1 MSTTWPSNLIIMM
14 PVFNDWQA
22 VSQLL
27 LRLDAVLLENK
38 IEASIL
44 LVNDASI
51 DPMPESFR
59 EIPRTSIQQ
68 IHLLSLR
75 RNVGNQRAI
84 AIGVAHV
91 QQHLDCQAL
100 VIMDGDGEDDPNDVP
115 RLFKAMEAN
124 GERKVVFAARMKR
137 SESLWFL
144 ICYHLYRLVHWM
156 LTGIAVRVGNFSIVP
171 AAHLKRLVLLSEM
184 WNHYAAA
191 VFKSRIPYET
201 VPTHRAP
208 RLAGRSRM
216 NFVSLVTHGL
226 SAISVFS
233 ELVGVR
239 LLLLTG
245 LFSTL
250 TFLGL
255 AGVLLTAMV
264 TGATIPPW
272 GYQVMALL
280 TVLLV
285 QCLVL
290 GVVFVMVI
298 LNGRSGANFLPVRD
312 YAFFVDEAQVLYQM
326 PLTQEE
332 EAHVA
337 ERKNPRRLAV

>member
-1 MSTTWPSNLIIMM
+1 MSTTWPSNLLIMM

-27 LRLDAVLLENK
+27 CRLDAVLQENK
-38 IEASIL
+38 IEASVL
-44 LVNDASI
+44 LVNDASVQ
-51 DPMPESFR
+51 PLPEDIR
-59 EIPRTSIQQ
+59 DQPRGSIQQ

-75 RNVGNQRAI
+75 SNVGNQRAI

-91 QQHLDCQAL
+91 QQHLNCQAL

-115 RLFKAMEAN
+115 RLLKAMEAH
-124 GERKVVFAARMKR
+124 GERCVVFAARMKR

-144 ICYHLYRLVHWM
+144 ICYHLYRLVHWI
-156 LTGIAVRVGNFSIVP
+156 LTGITVRVGNFSIVP
-171 AAHLKRLVLLSEM
+171 AVYLKRLVVLSEM

-201 VPTHRAP
+201 VPTHRAA

-216 NFVSLVTHGL
+216 DFVSLVMHGL

-233 ELVGVR
+233 DLVGVR
-239 LLLLTG
+239 LLILTG
-245 LFSTL
+245 LISTFAL
-250 TFLGL
+250 MGL
-255 AGVLLTAMV
+255 AGLLVAAMV
-264 TGATIPPW
+264 TGMTIPSW
-272 GYQVMALL
+272 GYQLVGLL

-290 GVVFVMVI
+290 GVVFVMMI
-298 LNGRSGANFLPVRD
+298 LNRRSGANSLPVRD
-312 YAFFVDEAQVLYQM
+312 YVYFVDDAQVLYQM
-326 PLTQEE
+326 PLTE
-332 EAHVA
+332 EALHVA
-337 ERKNPRRLAV
+337 ARKNPRRLAV

>member
-1 MSTTWPSNLIIMM
+1 MSTTWPSNLLIMM

-27 LRLDAVLLENK
+27 FRLDAVLQENK
-38 IEASIL
+38 IEASVL
-44 LVNDASI
+44 LVNDASVQ
-51 DPMPESFR
+51 PLPENFR
-59 EIPRTSIQQ
+59 DQPRASIQQ

-75 RNVGNQRAI
+75 SNVGNQRAI

-91 QQHLDCQAL
+91 QQYLDCQAL

-115 RLFKAMEAN
+115 RLLKALETH
-124 GERKVVFAARMKR
+124 GERCIVFASRMKR
-137 SESLWFL
+137 SESWWFL

-156 LTGIAVRVGNFSIVP
+156 LTGIKVRVGNFSIVP
-171 AAHLKRLVLLSEM
+171 AAYLKRLVVLSEL

-201 VPTHRAP
+201 VPTHRAA

-216 NFVSLVTHGL
+216 DFVSLVVHGL

-239 LLLLTG
+239 LLILTG
-245 LFSTL
+245 LISTL

-255 AGVLLTAMV
+255 VGLFVLVLA
-264 TGATIPPW
+264 TGMTISPW
-272 GYQVMALL
+272 GYQLVGLL
-280 TVLLV
+280 SVVLG

-290 GVVFVMVI
+290 GVVFVMMI
-298 LNGRSGANFLPVRD
+298 LNRRSGANFLPVRD
-312 YAFFVDEAQVLYQM
+312 YVFFVDEAQVLYQM
-326 PLTQEE
+326 PVREE
-332 EAHVA
+332 DLQVA
-337 ERKNPRRLAV
+337 ARKHPRRLAV

>member
-1 MSTTWPSNLIIMM
+1 MSTTWPSNLLIMM

-27 LRLDAVLLENK
+27 VRLDAVLQENK
-38 IEASIL
+38 IEASVL
-44 LVNDASI
+44 LVNDSSVQ
-51 DPMPESFR
+51 PLPENFHDQ
-59 EIPRTSIQQ
+59 PRCSIQQ

-75 RNVGNQRAI
+75 SNVGNQRAI
-84 AIGVAHV
+84 AIGIAHV

-115 RLFKAMEAN
+115 RLLKALEAH
-124 GERKVVFAARMKR
+124 GERCIVFAARMKR

-144 ICYHLYRLVHWM
+144 ICYHLYRLAHWM
-156 LTGIAVRVGNFSIVP
+156 LTGISVRVGNFSIVP
-171 AAHLKRLVLLSEM
+171 AAYLKRLVVLSEL

-201 VPTHRAP
+201 VPTHRAA
-208 RLAGRSRM
+208 RLEGRSRM
-216 NFVSLVTHGL
+216 GFVSLVTHGL

-239 LLLLTG
+239 LLILTG
-245 LFSTL
+245 LISTL

-255 AGVLLTAMV
+255 AGLLVVAMV
-264 TGATIPPW
+264 TGMTISPW
-272 GYQVMALL
+272 GYQLVGLL
-280 TVLLV
+280 TVVLA

-290 GVVFVMVI
+290 GIVFVMMI
-298 LNGRSGANFLPVRD
+298 LNRRSGANFLPVRD
-312 YAFFVDEAQVLYQM
+312 YVYFVDEAQVLYQM
-326 PLTQEE
+326 PPTEE
-332 EAHVA
+332 DPHVA
-337 ERKNPRRLAV
+337 ARKNTRRLAV